1 MGNWPGPAGDARQP
15 TGRRLLDETDAVP
28 AVLTHT
34 ARDGR
39 DYWTDGTVGNT
50 ACEGEIVKTLRD
62 WNSLY
67 HSYFLTKRKGRMAK
81 HI

>member
-39 DYWTDGTVGNT
+39 DYWTPGPWRPDGTVGNT
-50 ACEGEIVKTLRD
+50 VYLPFSNLRLPRLPCD
-62 WNSLY
+62 S
-67 HSYFLTKRKGRMAK
+67 TD
-81 HI
+81 